1 MKPVLTVLRSRIRVG
16 SSETLE
22 AQTALCPRCNQ
33 TVCLMWPEYILHILL
48 QFLLLA
54 ASFRCTCL
62 RRRANYS
69 LENSHNPFAFNGR
82 VEAIFMVRCGSQNH
96 DLFVAERRKRI
107 NTQRAA
113 RWHVA
118 GQQCNSAE

>member
-69 LENSHNPFAFNGR
+69 LERSRKSF
-82 VEAIFMVRCGSQNH
+82 IFSKDSTASFMIRCGSKKH

-107 NTQRAA
+107 NAQRAA